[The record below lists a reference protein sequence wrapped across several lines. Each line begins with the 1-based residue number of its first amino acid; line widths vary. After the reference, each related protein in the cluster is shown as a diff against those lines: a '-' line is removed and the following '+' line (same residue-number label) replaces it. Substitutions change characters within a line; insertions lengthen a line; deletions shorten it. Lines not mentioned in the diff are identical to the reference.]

1 MDSPVLGTAVILTEA
16 VGGIFQGRFKG
27 GDFIFLSVDG
37 LVQNFITCCN
47 RCYRFI
53 LLIKFGGDQLHLTA
67 ENLERLVDISQGI
80 FKFLFALYAKKA
92 LQEKMTDEPRYNSA
106 GRERRKYTP
115 EIDARLRE
123 IVSEEHMLQNKSLSI
138 DELIQLFEQK
148 TKRRAEIIA
157 LDVVKPL
164 SSVDVAARA
173 TVSNYSILVNGGVG

>member
-1 MDSPVLGTAVILTEA
+1 
-16 VGGIFQGRFKG
+16 
-27 GDFIFLSVDG
+27 
-37 LVQNFITCCN
+37 
-47 RCYRFI
+47 
-53 LLIKFGGDQLHLTA
+53 
-67 ENLERLVDISQGI
+67 
-80 FKFLFALYAKKA
+80 
-92 LQEKMTDEPRYNSA
+92 MTDEPRYNSA